1 MGCVTEHLGL
11 RERKKLQTRA
21 ALIDAA
27 LELCDKQ
34 GFDATTVDEIAAA
47 VDISP
52 RTFNR
57 YFATK
62 EEVVLGPIE
71 DMVTAVVAA
80 LDDQPC
86 TGNEI
91 EALCKAHMQVFQDA
105 QSQQPPSPLFDRFMV
120 MNRIIATAP
129 SVRARSV
136 EMGEWKLNSVRHKV
150 AERMELDESDLRVR
164 VVMSTWSGLMHVAMD
179 QWQSAQDDDRP
190 PMVCCASAIAN
201 TYETFQGILPPQAV
215 QEAVPAAQ

>member
-1 MGCVTEHLGL
+1 MGRVIEHLGL

-21 ALIDAA
+21 ALIEAA
-27 LELCDKQ
+27 LALCDRQ
-34 GFDATTVDEIAAA
+34 GFEATTVEQIAAA

-80 LDDQPC
+80 LDKQPR

-91 EALCKAHMQVFQDA
+91 EALCRAHIQVFEQA
-105 QSQQPPSPLFDRFMV
+105 QAQHPPSPLFEQFMV
-120 MNRIIATAP
+120 MNRIIAAAP

-136 EMGEWKLNSVRHKV
+136 EMGEWKMASVRRKV
-150 AERMELDESDLRVR
+150 AERMHLAESDLRVR
-164 VVMSTWSGLMHVAMD
+164 VVMSTWSGLMQVAMD
-179 QWQSAQDDDRP
+179 QWQGAEDDGQP
-190 PMVCCASAIAN
+190 PMLCCASAIKS
-201 TYETFQGILPPQAV
+201 TYDTFLGLS
-215 QEAVPAAQ
+215 PAPTSQ